1 MKGGVTLPIHKEFIH
16 PSTFGA
22 THQGVLWQH
31 PVPKD
36 ARFFGSNFLWAIL
49 VNVVTSSRL
58 RKIIWFMEMARV
70 VRLLRKAT
78 TIYDAFLRSSCHG
91 RLVRNGMFCFFGWK
105 SWDVKTSNALRSR
118 HMHTTRDADWSIL
131 EDLEVWSEWTPWK
144 NQRGAEKEVWK
155 WVTPCPTRLFGRKT
169 RLAGGVVH
177 LLFSPENIKDKTCIQ
192 SFLNQIPSKPTGTEK
207 KHMPIGSH
215 LC

>member
-1 MKGGVTLPIHKEFIH
+1 MKGGVTIPIHKEFIH

-131 EDLEVWSEWTPWK
+131 EDLEVWSEWTLERT
-144 NQRGAEKEVWK
+144 NQRGALKEVWGCGSHPAAYQIIWK
-155 WVTPCPTRLFGRKT
+155 EDSSRWWCCSSSL
-169 RLAGGVVH
+169 LAGKYQALRIH
-177 LLFSPENIKDKTCIQ
+177 TLPE
-192 SFLNQIPSKPTGTEK
+192 FA
-207 KHMPIGSH
+207 
-215 LC
+215 